1 MVASIIGLKLRSL
14 WNNLTQKWWKLVL
27 VILATL
33 YFGAFFGFMLIA
45 PLLILDASLL
55 IPFTK
60 VALLVASAS
69 TLAWA
74 GAPLFGMGLDATTAP
89 KSFAPYVAPTRS
101 LSRAL
106 LYASVAG
113 PAGLITLLVF
123 VAGTAGL
130 FKVNEPLYGVLSI
143 VLMPFALVSLAL
155 VSRFISFWFA
165 ARVEA
170 SQGRRDLM
178 QMVGVV
184 LFVAIMWGFSYFMST
199 FAEGG
204 MNLDIGTLTNIAKW
218 TPFAGI
224 VSIPYLLAGGELIP
238 ALVQVAYGV
247 AIFTVLGAGW
257 HSLVRGEMVGRKHEL
272 TDATKQAVAAGQSVV
287 DPTLVATEVNTVAG
301 LDQQLKSLNFW
312 LKLGLNPPTAA
323 LAARNLH
330 MWVRD
335 ARLAPSLIIMLMMP
349 ILGLGFSLSPTGAST
364 GWFLFVFTPLIFG
377 QTAGMLLSYDSTA
390 YWMHVSAGV
399 TGRADRFGRL
409 FASLPALIVVSIFN
423 GVLASIALPIG
434 MSWLALTIASF
445 SLGLLTASLMSA
457 ITGYRAF
464 GVQAPGTSAMSTKGT
479 ANQMATFI
487 GGLVVFTLGSL
498 LMVPAVLAYI
508 YLGPIITEAA
518 VYLLVLVW
526 TLGISYV
533 ALRIGAG
540 LLERNQAA
548 ILQQIKSWPG
558 H

>member
-287 DPTLVATEVNTVAG
+287 DPTLVATEVKTVAG

-335 ARLAPSLIIMLMMP
+335 ARLAPSLIILLMMP

-464 GVQAPGTSAMSTKGT
+464 GVQPPGTSAMSTKGT

>member
-60 VALLVASAS
+60 VALLVASVS

-287 DPTLVATEVNTVAG
+287 DPTLVATEVKTVAG

-464 GVQAPGTSAMSTKGT
+464 GVQPPGTSAMSTKGT

>member
-45 PLLILDASLL
+45 PLLILDASL
-55 IPFTK
+55 ITPFTK
-60 VALLVASAS
+60 VALLVASSS

-89 KSFAPYVAPTRS
+89 KSFSPYVAPTRS

-130 FKVNEPLYGVLSI
+130 FKVDEPLYGVLSI

-155 VSRFISFWFA
+155 MSRFISFWFA

-204 MNLDIGTLTNIAKW
+204 IHLDVGALANIAKW

-224 VSIPYLLAGGELIP
+224 VSIPYLLASGELIP

-247 AIFTVLGAGW
+247 AVFAVLGAGW

-287 DPTLVATEVNTVAG
+287 DPTLVATEVKTVAG

-377 QTAGMLLSYDSTA
+377 QAAGMLLSYDSTA

-464 GVQAPGTSAMSTKGT
+464 GVQPPGTSAMSTKGT

>member
-287 DPTLVATEVNTVAG
+287 DPTLVATEVKTVAG

-464 GVQAPGTSAMSTKGT
+464 GVQPPGTSAMSTKGT

>member
-184 LFVAIMWGFSYFMST
+184 LFVAIMWGFSYFIST

-464 GVQAPGTSAMSTKGT
+464 GVQPPGTSAMSTKGT

>member
-464 GVQAPGTSAMSTKGT
+464 GVQPPGTSAMSTKGT